1 MATNRAIKVAI
12 VNQKSVLGQQ
22 SYDMEPK
29 EKSERLIEAASA
41 ILNAAPDRRLNI
53 VVLNKALFYLDLAS
67 LRDSGATITQNA
79 FIAIQHGP
87 VVAKYPK
94 RLVGQLEAL
103 GIAKQISQ
111 WDGSKPIVLESC
123 RPHFNYL
130 DSDAMILASAVTN
143 FFADASSWQASDY
156 SHENPGW
163 KRAWV
168 ESQRTGKP
176 SVVNMQV
183 AMQQIIEADPWMEL
197 PLIDDKQLLA
207 AADNADG
214 EDW

>member
-1 MATNRAIKVAI
+1 M
-12 VNQKSVLGQQ
+12 NQKSVRGQNR
-22 SYDMEPK
+22 YDMVPE
-29 EKSERLIEAASA
+29 ERSERLIEAASA

-67 LRDSGATITQNA
+67 LRDRGATITHNA

-87 VVAKYPK
+87 VIAKYPK
-94 RLVGQLEAL
+94 RLVGQLEGL

-123 RPHFNYL
+123 RPHFNFL

-143 FFADASSWQASDY
+143 FFADASSRQASDY
-156 SHENPGW
+156 SHENAGW

-176 SVVNMQV
+176 SVVNMRV

-197 PLIDDKQLLA
+197 PLIDDEQLLA

-214 EDW
+214 DDW

>member
-1 MATNRAIKVAI
+1 M
-12 VNQKSVLGQQ
+12 NQKSVRGQNR
-22 SYDMEPK
+22 YDMEP
-29 EKSERLIEAASA
+29 EERSERLIEAASA

-67 LRDSGATITQNA
+67 LRDRGATITHNA

-87 VVAKYPK
+87 VIAKYPK
-94 RLVGQLEAL
+94 RLVGQLEGL

-123 RPHFNYL
+123 RPHFL

-143 FFADASSWQASDY
+143 FFADASSRQASDY
-156 SHENPGW
+156 SHENAGW

-176 SVVNMQV
+176 SVVNMRV

-197 PLIDDKQLLA
+197 PLIDDEQLLA

-214 EDW
+214 DDW

>member
-1 MATNRAIKVAI
+1 MRGQNR
-12 VNQKSVLGQQ
+12 
-22 SYDMEPK
+22 YDMEP
-29 EKSERLIEAASA
+29 EERSERLIEAASA

-67 LRDSGATITQNA
+67 LRDRGATITHNA

-87 VVAKYPK
+87 VIAKYPK
-94 RLVGQLEAL
+94 RLVGQLEGL
-103 GIAKQISQ
+103 GIAKQIS
-111 WDGSKPIVLESC
+111 SKPIVLESC
-123 RPHFNYL
+123 RPHFNFL

-143 FFADASSWQASDY
+143 FFADASSRQASDY
-156 SHENPGW
+156 SHENAGW

-176 SVVNMQV
+176 SVVNMRV

-197 PLIDDKQLLA
+197 PLIDDEQLLA

-214 EDW
+214 DDW